1 MLLLLKI
8 ASPDKLFLVLL
19 IKLRVDSAMNTY
31 FAKRIKQFNVI
42 IEDFMTL

>member
-1 MLLLLKI
+1 MPLLLNI
-8 ASPDKLFLVLL
+8 TSPDKLFLVLL

-31 FAKRIKQFNVI
+31 FAQRIKQFNVM